1 MFLNQG
7 VTTLTKTTQLFTMMM
22 SYSYHAPDYRHLERS
37 SKDETPYLRNAY
49 RAWVTQ
55 DVLRNSTEALT
66 TAILFFRECQ
76 DLPGCLFVG
85 ILLSPQ
91 LRSLSNE

>member
-1 MFLNQG
+1 
-7 VTTLTKTTQLFTMMM
+7 MMM
-22 SYSYHAPDYRHLERS
+22 SYSYHVPDYRHLGRP

-49 RAWVTQ
+49 RAWLNQ

-76 DLPGCLFVG
+76 GDLGCLFVG
-85 ILLSPQ
+85 ILLSSRYAK
-91 LRSLSNE
+91 LIE